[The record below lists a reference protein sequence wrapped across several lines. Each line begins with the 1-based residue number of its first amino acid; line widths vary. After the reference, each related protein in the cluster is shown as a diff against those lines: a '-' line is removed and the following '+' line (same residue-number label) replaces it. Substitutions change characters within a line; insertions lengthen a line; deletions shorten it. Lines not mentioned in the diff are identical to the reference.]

1 MIFTKVGP
9 QTQKLIKTLPK
20 GQVLNCKNLKL
31 KVRMNDRSHHHCPKD
46 AHPMYCTKLPN
57 QLGNFGSRVFSL
69 PFCIPCYLTVSSARL
84 TQKPKVLRTLWR
96 WYCDSSEGEGPHDRF
111 MRRFS
116 SRWVVGVDSTDG
128 RSGGLWPTGLR
139 NAFFRKTQAGL
150 VGGSQIFFFFWNSFR
165 TKTPLEVVLDIIFS
179 WVIRS
184 YDSTRW
190 FQGCV
195 FVITKDPWSRRVQ
208 LNTARHWD
216 LPGIW
221 KYLSLHEIQLITTFC
236 LSSTEMIFA
245 RWKPLILVCTSACF
259 LNIFLVGTVLFLC
272 A

>member
-150 VGGSQIFFFFWNSFR
+150 VGGSQIFFFFETVLEPKHLLRSFWTSFLAGSFEAMIQRDGFRDVYLSSRR
-165 TKTPLEVVLDIIFS
+165 THGPGGFNWTQQDTGICLGSGNIWAFMKYNLSQLFVCHQL
-179 WVIRS
+179 
-184 YDSTRW
+184 RW
-190 FQGCV
+190 FLPDENLLFWFALPRV
-195 FVITKDPWSRRVQ
+195 F
-208 LNTARHWD
+208 
-216 LPGIW
+216 
-221 KYLSLHEIQLITTFC
+221 
-236 LSSTEMIFA
+236 
-245 RWKPLILVCTSACF
+245 
-259 LNIFLVGTVLFLC
+259 
-272 A
+272 

>member
-1 MIFTKVGP
+1 M
-9 QTQKLIKTLPK
+9 KTA
-20 GQVLNCKNLKL
+20 QF
-31 KVRMNDRSHHHCPKD
+31 
-46 AHPMYCTKLPN
+46 CTESTWEWDLD
-57 QLGNFGSRVFSL
+57 RVFSL

-111 MRRFS
+111 MSRFS
-116 SRWVVGVDSTDG
+116 SRWVVGVDSTHG

-150 VGGSQIFFFFWNSFR
+150 VGGSQIIYIYILWNIFR

-190 FQGCV
+190 FQHLS
-195 FVITKDPWSRRVQ
+195 SRRTHGPGEFNWTQQDNGICLGSGNIWAFMKYNLSQ
-208 LNTARHWD
+208 LFVCHQLRWF
-216 LPGIW
+216 LPDENLLFW
-221 KYLSLHEIQLITTFC
+221 FALPRVFLYFFPSASAPCYFC
-236 LSSTEMIFA
+236 
-245 RWKPLILVCTSACF
+245 
-259 LNIFLVGTVLFLC
+259 VLR